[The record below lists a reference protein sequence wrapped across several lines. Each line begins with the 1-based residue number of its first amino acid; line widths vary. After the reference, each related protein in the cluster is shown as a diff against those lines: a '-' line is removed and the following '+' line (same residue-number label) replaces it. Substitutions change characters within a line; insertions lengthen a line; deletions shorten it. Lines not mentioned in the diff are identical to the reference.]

1 MRIRLTRLDDR
12 RHVLE
17 IERAD
22 GSRERAELETRS
34 TLRHDLTH
42 LALEEA
48 AGLDD
53 GFFGAL
59 AAGRTLAEL
68 SGDAIYSGRRLAIER
83 AVAVLQGMTREATD
97 PRAVYTRVVESLAI
111 QGETPPE
118 WFTAELVVAVH
129 ARLRALL
136 GRWGATPYG
145 GVMEL
150 TWLERG
156 RAGGPGSERAS
167 CG

>member
-17 IERAD
+17 IKRAD
-22 GSRERAELETRS
+22 GSHERAELETRS

-48 AGLDD
+48 AGIDD
-53 GFFGAL
+53 GFFGSL
-59 AAGRTLAEL
+59 AAGRALAAL
-68 SGDAIYSGRRLAIER
+68 SGAIYTGRMLALER
-83 AVAVLQGMTREATD
+83 AVAVLQSLSRDAD
-97 PRAVYTRVVESLAI
+97 PRDVHARVVASLAL
-111 QGETPPE
+111 QDEAPPA

-136 GRWGATPYG
+136 GLWGSTPYG
-145 GVMEL
+145 GAMEL
-150 TWLERG
+150 TWMEPG
-156 RAGGPGSERAS
+156 RAGGPESGRAAS
-167 CG
+167 G